1 MADPNLVD
9 FYSRVARFEKACSHG
24 YGFDAAGTLGRSA
37 FARPARKRRSWLP
50 MLALVICAGLLL
62 KGAIHHS
69 VGAASYQDR
78 VDDLMQGEGFDR
90 LGGWL
95 MQPDA
100 ATLYISGK
108 IEDGL
113 VYLHKAARN
122 SF

>member
-9 FYSRVARFEKACSHG
+9 FYSRVARFERARSSG
-24 YGFDAAGTLGRSA
+24 YGFDSAGTLGRSA
-37 FARPARKRRSWLP
+37 FAKPARKRRSFLP
-50 MLALVICAGLLL
+50 MLALVIGCGLLL
-62 KGAIHHS
+62 KGTIYHS

-78 VDDLMQGEGFDR
+78 VDALLKGEGFDR

-100 ATLYISGK
+100 VTLYISGK

-113 VYLHKAARN
+113 IYLHKAARK
-122 SF
+122 SV

>member
-9 FYSRVARFEKACSHG
+9 FYTRVARFEKARSSG
-24 YGFDAAGTLGRSA
+24 YGFDAPGTLGRSA
-37 FARPARKRRSWLP
+37 FAKPVRKRRSALP
-50 MLALVICAGLLL
+50 MLALVICGGLLL
-62 KGAIHHS
+62 KGAIYHS

-78 VDDLMQGEGFDR
+78 VDGLMKGEGFDR

-100 ATLYISGK
+100 ATVYISGK

-113 VYLHKAARN
+113 AYLHKAAR
-122 SF
+122 SSV